1 MFRDNT
7 SPNTFRDSFLNLNPK
22 KRVTTHLSIGA
33 TRLQFLFDIERFS
46 CKLGIIVLVAI
57 FSGICNFFLLERTG
71 LYSLG
76 INSFFQATARCVSYF
91 LKKNSIP
98 HEAVYTFLFWGT
110 VLLFNIFLAVF
121 GYRNIGPNFTLLS
134 IAFISV
140 STITS
145 IILSSL
151 PSSLGLKDFYIF
163 SDPRTFNTCLTEKK
177 INILQW
183 KYLFVPNQHS
193 TPSTNNYLLN
203 DSANVVLIFFYG
215 LVFGLLNT
223 LTSLIIYSLGGSS
236 GGVDWI
242 IFYFS
247 KKRMNSTT
255 NIFLYFG
262 LTITFVSYIIG
273 TYIPYADH
281 LRTHQQCNNASS
293 NLNPSTSKLLAAN
306 FVGPI
311 FVSTMIAAFTKKILF
326 GIFYPHLKLINVRI
340 FTNKFLQFREALLS
354 SDFPHSFTI
363 HTATGGYF
371 LRKQMIFEVTC
382 FALELKT
389 LKEFAKRI
397 DSNSLVISSPVA
409 SLNGN
414 LPVKSNLK

>member
-1 MFRDNT
+1 MFKDNNN
-7 SPNTFRDSFLNLNPK
+7 SNIFRDSLLNLNPK
-22 KRVTTHLSIGA
+22 KRVTTPLSIGA

-46 CKLGIIVLVAI
+46 CKLGIVILVAI

-91 LKKNSIP
+91 LKKNNIP

-110 VLLFNIFLAVF
+110 ILLFNIFLAVF

-151 PSSLGLKDFYIF
+151 PTSLGLKDFYIF

-183 KYLFVPNQHS
+183 QYFFTSRQ
-193 TPSTNNYLLN
+193 PSNNNYLLN
-203 DSANVVLIFFYG
+203 DSSKVVLIFFYG

-236 GGVDWI
+236 GGIDWI

-247 KKRMNSTT
+247 KKRMNST
-255 NIFLYFG
+255 NNAFLYFG
-262 LTITFVSYIIG
+262 IIVTFISYIIG
-273 TYIPYADH
+273 TYVPYADH
-281 LRTHQQCNNASS
+281 LKTHQSCSDIS
-293 NLNPSTSKLLAAN
+293 LNPSTSKLLAAN
-306 FVGPI
+306 FVGPV

-340 FTNKFLQFREALLS
+340 FTNKFLQFREVLLS
-354 SDFPHSFTI
+354 SNFPHSFTI

-397 DSNSLVISSPVA
+397 DSNSLVISSPVT
-409 SLNGN
+409 SLNGK